1 MVESPITTRYGV
13 WIVAGNDGHK
23 TGSQNLASC
32 LVAAGLQV
40 CILSNRLPSTP
51 PTAVGSCQIPFLPSL
66 PSSFSVFV
74 S

>member
-23 TGSQNLASC
+23 TGSQTLTSY

-40 CILSNRLPSTP
+40 CILSNRLSSTP
-51 PTAVGSCQIPFLPSL
+51 ATAVGFRQIPFRPGL

-74 S
+74 P